1 MAGRWRRARSL
12 PRLARQADAR
22 VRAAGWAVLGLVA
35 AAVSAAPAV
44 AQDTARVQRLGPAFG
59 DGRLWVRPLPFTPAE
74 LAARIGGGA
83 PQSTIDSLVSEMIQG
98 YLDAVAAGAGELR
111 PPSWVTSV
119 GGQTVG
125 VDPMWIHLGPIK
137 LPTFLLGLIPLNV
150 QANPQQAAQA
160 RRWADMRQM
169 IQVQGARDA
178 ALDDIGR
185 AARALREQRDADREF
200 ERNQRTPPPT
210 GGEGRP

>member
-1 MAGRWRRARSL
+1 MRAVQRT
-12 PRLARQADAR
+12 
-22 VRAAGWAVLGLVA
+22 VIGLVA
-35 AAVSAAPAV
+35 VLLSSSPAL
-44 AQDTARVQRLGPAFG
+44 AQDTTRVERLGPAFG

-74 LAARIGGGA
+74 LAARLGGGA
-83 PQSTIDSLVSEMIQG
+83 PQSTIDSIVSEMIQG
-98 YLDAVAAGAGELR
+98 YLDAVTARGGEVR
-111 PPSWVTSV
+111 PPSWVMSL
-119 GGQTVG
+119 GDQTVG

-185 AARALREQRDADREF
+185 AARELREQREADREF

>member
-1 MAGRWRRARSL
+1 MGRVHR
-12 PRLARQADAR
+12 
-22 VRAAGWAVLGLVA
+22 VLGGIVA
-35 AAVSAAPAV
+35 AALWGAPAA
-44 AQDTARVQRLGPAFG
+44 AQDTTRVERLGPAYG
-59 DGRLWVRPLPFTPAE
+59 DGRLWIRPLPFTPAE

-83 PQSTIDSLVSEMIQG
+83 TQSAIDSIVSEMIQG
-98 YLDAVAAGAGELR
+98 YLDAVAAGANAAQA
-111 PPSWVTSV
+111 PSWVTSL

-125 VDPMWIHLGPIK
+125 VDPAWIHLGPIK

-160 RRWADMRQM
+160 RRWAEMRQM
-169 IQVQGARDA
+169 IQLQGARDA

-185 AARALREQRDADREF
+185 AARELRERREAEREF

>member
-1 MAGRWRRARSL
+1 VGRAHRIL
-12 PRLARQADAR
+12 
-22 VRAAGWAVLGLVA
+22 GGLVVA
-35 AAVSAAPAV
+35 ALWGAPAA
-44 AQDTARVQRLGPAFG
+44 AQDTTRGDRLGPAFG

-83 PQSTIDSLVSEMIQG
+83 PQSAIDSIVSEMIQE
-98 YLDAVAAGAGELR
+98 YLDAVAAGTRAPQL
-111 PPSWVTSV
+111 PSWVTSI

-125 VDPMWIHLGPIK
+125 VDPAWIHLGPIK
-137 LPTFLLGLIPLNV
+137 LPTFLLGLIPINV

-160 RRWADMRQM
+160 RRWAEMRQM

-185 AARALREQRDADREF
+185 AARELRKQREADREF

-210 GGEGRP
+210 SGEGRP

>member
-1 MAGRWRRARSL
+1 
-12 PRLARQADAR
+12 
-22 VRAAGWAVLGLVA
+22 VRGAQWAAAGLVVA
-35 AAVSAAPAV
+35 ALSASPAV
-44 AQDTARVQRLGPAFG
+44 AQDTTRGERLGPAFG
-59 DGRLWVRPLPFTPAE
+59 DGSLWVRPLPFTPAE
-74 LAARIGGGA
+74 LAARLGGGA
-83 PQSTIDSLVSEMIQG
+83 PQSVIDSIVSEMIQG
-98 YLDAVAAGAGELR
+98 YLDAVAAQGGQVR
-111 PPSWVTSV
+111 PPSWVTSL

-169 IQVQGARDA
+169 IQLQGARDA

-185 AARALREQRDADREF
+185 AARELRERREAEREF

>member
-1 MAGRWRRARSL
+1 ML
-12 PRLARQADAR
+12 
-22 VRAAGWAVLGLVA
+22 A
-35 AAVSAAPAV
+35 AAPVA
-44 AQDTARVQRLGPAFG
+44 AQDTTRAERLGPAFG
-59 DGRLWVRPLPFTPAE
+59 DGRLWVRPLPFTPAD

-83 PQSTIDSLVSEMIQG
+83 PQSTIDSIVSEMIQG
-98 YLDAVAAGAGELR
+98 YLDATAAGMGA
-111 PPSWVTSV
+111 PAPASWVTSI

-125 VDPMWIHLGPIK
+125 VDPAWIHLGPVK

-169 IQVQGARDA
+169 IQLQGARDA

-185 AARALREQRDADREF
+185 AARELRERREAEREF
-200 ERNQRTPPPT
+200 ERNQRTPPPG

>member
-1 MAGRWRRARSL
+1 M
-12 PRLARQADAR
+12 RLG
-22 VRAAGWAVLGLVA
+22 GWVGGGLVA
-35 AAVSAAPAV
+35 VVLSASPVS
-44 AQDTARVQRLGPAFG
+44 AQDTTRVERLGPAFG

-74 LAARIGGGA
+74 LAARLGGGTTQA
-83 PQSTIDSLVSEMIQG
+83 TVDSIVSEMIQE
-98 YLDAVAAGAGELR
+98 YLDAVAAGAGAAQ
-111 PPSWVTSV
+111 PPSWVTSI

-125 VDPMWIHLGPIK
+125 VDPRWIHLGPIK

-150 QANPQQAAQA
+150 QANPQQVAQS
-160 RRWADMRQM
+160 RRWAEMRQM
-169 IQVQGARDA
+169 IQLQGARDA

-185 AARALREQRDADREF
+185 AARELRERREADREF